1 MADLQDEL
9 QAAGEAGELDTPP
22 TPTKPKPKRDRRALA
37 AERIAHGDDRRPGD
51 RAAGGAAATGY
62 AEGGRTTA
70 TVLVGGPPGG
80 RAHGD
85 GGDGP
90 GTGPTS
96 AGTTVAG
103 TKEAGTEDGAGT
115 EAEAGTTAADG
126 AVATAVAE
134 PPSELDQAHAFLVAH
149 PVADGYSGLPWVL
162 RQLPRYDLELGE
174 GGVDTDVPRMRKGH
188 IGALF
193 WSLHLPDGLA
203 GERAVGATLEQLD
216 LVRTVVHAHPE
227 GLRLVHSAGETTDAR
242 NCGRVAVL
250 LGPAGAPAIGD
261 SLGILRALHALGLK
275 ALTLTGASWAGG
287 SGLSRFGEEV
297 VREMNRIGVLADLSG
312 ASEQTVRRALAVS
325 RAPVV
330 CTRSAAGAL
339 RPHPANLADDL
350 LAALGEA
357 RGLCMVP
364 LTAEQTGPSIRDV
377 ADHLDHVRAIAGP
390 ECVGLSGTYDSGA
403 AHPQE
408 LTDASC
414 YPRLVA
420 ELMHRGWSEPDLALL
435 TWGNVQRVLRTADF
449 TARAA
454 KDRREAST
462 ASIEELDG

>member
-22 TPTKPKPKRDRRALA
+22 DPTRAEPARKRDRR
-37 AERIAHGDDRRPGD
+37 
-51 RAAGGAAATGY
+51 
-62 AEGGRTTA
+62 
-70 TVLVGGPPGG
+70 PP
-80 RAHGD
+80 
-85 GGDGP
+85 
-90 GTGPTS
+90 
-96 AGTTVAG
+96 
-103 TKEAGTEDGAGT
+103 
-115 EAEAGTTAADG
+115 
-126 AVATAVAE
+126 VAE
-134 PPSELDQAHAFLVAH
+134 PIAPGADGHPDDGEADDVRPHGPTDVRRGGADVPGAPDGEAVVVAGPAASPSPSPSSPSSELAEADAFLVAH

-193 WSLHLPDGLA
+193 WSLHLPEGLA

-216 LVRTVVHAHPE
+216 LVRTVVDAHPE
-227 GLRLVHSAGETTDAR
+227 GLRLTHSAGETTDAR

-261 SLGILRALHALGLK
+261 SLAILRSLHALGLK
-275 ALTLTGASWAGG
+275 ALTLAGASWAGE

-312 ASEQTVRRALAVS
+312 ACEETVRRALAVS

-330 CTRSAAGAL
+330 CTRSAAAAL
-339 RPHPANLADDL
+339 RSHPANLPDDI

-364 LTAEQTGPSIRDV
+364 LTAEQTGPSVRDV

-403 AHPQE
+403 AHPRD

-454 KDRREAST
+454 RDRREAST
-462 ASIEELDG
+462 ARIAELDG

>member
-22 TPTKPKPKRDRRALA
+22 TTSTKPKSKRGHRPPV
-37 AERIAHGDDRRPGD
+37 AEPIAPGDGSRPDGDGADDDRPDGTRPEDG
-51 RAAGGAAATGY
+51 RAAGGRTDAAPRA
-62 AEGGRTTA
+62 AEGGRAAA
-70 TVLVGGPPGG
+70 TSPV
-80 RAHGD
+80 AAAD
-85 GGDGP
+85 DA
-90 GTGPTS
+90 S
-96 AGTTVAG
+96 VAG
-103 TKEAGTEDGAGT
+103 T
-115 EAEAGTTAADG
+115 
-126 AVATAVAE
+126 AE
-134 PPSELDQAHAFLVAH
+134 PSSELAEAHAFLVAH

-193 WSLHLPDGLA
+193 WSLHLPEGLT

-227 GLRLVHSAGETTDAR
+227 GLRLVHTAGETTDAR

-261 SLGILRALHALGLK
+261 SLGILRALNALGLK
-275 ALTLTGASWAGG
+275 TLTLAGASWAGE

-312 ASEQTVRRALAVS
+312 ASEPTVRRALALS

-339 RPHPANLADDL
+339 RPHPANLSDDL
-350 LAALGEA
+350 LAALGKA
-357 RGLCMVP
+357 GGLCMVP
-364 LTAEQTGPSIRDV
+364 LTAEQTGPSVRDV

-403 AHPQE
+403 AHPQD

-414 YPRLVA
+414 YPHLVA
-420 ELMHRGWSEPDLALL
+420 ELMHRDWSETDLALL

-449 TARAA
+449 TSRAA
-454 KDRREAST
+454 RDRREAST
-462 ASIEELDG
+462 ARIGDLDA